1 MSISERRHDVTA
13 LMNHNPGS
21 NTVPAISLVIPVHN
35 EHGAIA
41 ATLREAERVLSEW
54 GGDFEIILVDDG
66 STDGSAEAAAQSGSG
81 ARLIRH
87 DTNRGYGAALKTGF
101 AAARHD
107 WLAFVDADGSYPIA
121 ELPRLIAAASAA
133 DMVVAQRT
141 QYEEHASLG
150 RRIGK
155 AVLHPLAN
163 YLAERKI
170 PDLNSGMRVVR
181 RALVERYWP
190 LLPDG
195 FSLTTTLT
203 MAFLSAGYK
212 VEWVP
217 ISFSKREG
225 RSKIRPLRD
234 MRNFLI
240 LILRTVTYFRPLKVY
255 LPASALFVLA
265 SVAVVIWSKI
275 YTHQVMDITALFL
288 FIAGLQLLLIGVLAD
303 LILKVLG
310 TRR

>member
-1 MSISERRHDVTA
+1 MESKLNSP
-13 LMNHNPGS
+13 L
-21 NTVPAISLVIPVHN
+21 PAISLVIPVHN
-35 EHGAIA
+35 ERGAIA
-41 ATLREAERVLSEW
+41 ATLREAVRVLSEW
-54 GGDFEIILVDDG
+54 GGEFEIIVVDDG
-66 STDGSAEAAAQSGSG
+66 STDGSAEAAGQSGTG

-87 DTNRGYGAALKTGF
+87 EANRGYGAALKTGF

-107 WLAFVDADGSYPIA
+107 WLAFVDADGSYPVA
-121 ELPRLIAAASAA
+121 ELPRLIAAAAANA

-141 QYEEHASLG
+141 QYHEHASLG
-150 RRIGK
+150 RRLGK

-234 MRNFLI
+234 MRNFLL

-255 LPASALFVLA
+255 LPASAILVCASIATVL
-265 SVAVVIWSKI
+265 ISK
-275 YTHQVMDITALFL
+275 YVFGRLMDLTSLFL

>member
-1 MSISERRHDVTA
+1 
-13 LMNHNPGS
+13 MNHNPGS
-21 NTVPAISLVIPVHN
+21 NTVPAVSLVIPVHN
-35 EHGAIA
+35 ERGAIA
-41 ATLREAERVLSEW
+41 GTLREAERVLREW
-54 GGDFEIILVDDG
+54 GGGFEIIVVDDG

-121 ELPRLIAAASAA
+121 ELPRLIAAAAANA

-141 QYEEHASLG
+141 QYHEHASLA
-150 RRIGK
+150 RRLGK

-163 YLAERKI
+163 YLTERKI

-181 RALVERYWP
+181 RGLIERYWP

-203 MAFLSAGYK
+203 MAFLSAGWK

-217 ISFSKREG
+217 IPFSKREG

-255 LPASALFVLA
+255 LPASALLVGASIATVL
-265 SVAVVIWSKI
+265 ISK
-275 YTHQVMDITALFL
+275 YVFGRLMDLTSLFL
-288 FIAGLQLLLIGVLAD
+288 FIAGLQLLLLGVLAD

-310 TRR
+310 TRK

>member
-1 MSISERRHDVTA
+1 MIAHSPTP
-13 LMNHNPGS
+13 L
-21 NTVPAISLVIPVHN
+21 PAISLVIPVHN

-41 ATLREAERVLSEW
+41 ATLREAVRVLREW
-54 GGDFEIILVDDG
+54 GGDFEIIVVDDG
-66 STDGSAEAAAQSGSG
+66 STDGSAEAAAGSG
-81 ARLIRH
+81 ADARLIRH
-87 DTNRGYGAALKTGF
+87 EANQGYGAALKTGF

-141 QYEEHASLG
+141 QYDEHASLG
-150 RRIGK
+150 RRLGK

-163 YLAERKI
+163 YLTECKI

-217 ISFSKREG
+217 IPFSEREG

-234 MRNFLI
+234 MRNFLL

-255 LPASALFVLA
+255 LPASVILVCASAAVALVTKYVFGQL
-265 SVAVVIWSKI
+265 
-275 YTHQVMDITALFL
+275 MDLTSLFL

-310 TRR
+310 TRK

>member
-1 MSISERRHDVTA
+1 MESKLNSP
-13 LMNHNPGS
+13 L
-21 NTVPAISLVIPVHN
+21 PAISLVIPVHN
-35 EHGAIA
+35 ERGAIA
-41 ATLREAERVLSEW
+41 ATLREAERVLREW
-54 GGDFEIILVDDG
+54 GGEFEIIVVDDG
-66 STDGSAEAAAQSGSG
+66 STDGSAEAAGQSGTG

-87 DTNRGYGAALKTGF
+87 EANRGYGAALKTGF

-107 WLAFVDADGSYPIA
+107 WLAFVDADGSYPVA
-121 ELPRLIAAASAA
+121 ELPRLIAAAAANA

-141 QYEEHASLG
+141 QYHEHASLG
-150 RRIGK
+150 RRLGK

-203 MAFLSAGYK
+203 MAFLSAGWK

-234 MRNFLI
+234 MRNFLL

-255 LPASALFVLA
+255 LPASAILVCASIATVL
-265 SVAVVIWSKI
+265 ISK
-275 YTHQVMDITALFL
+275 YVFGRLMDLTSLFL

>member
-1 MSISERRHDVTA
+1 MIAHSPTPLPSLT
-13 LMNHNPGS
+13 
-21 NTVPAISLVIPVHN
+21 LVIPVHN
-35 EHGAIA
+35 ERGAIA
-41 ATLREAERVLSEW
+41 GTLREAERVLREW
-54 GGDFEIILVDDG
+54 GGGFEIIVVDDG
-66 STDGSAEAAAQSGSG
+66 STDGSAEAAAESGAD

-121 ELPRLIAAASAA
+121 ELPRLIAAAAANA

-141 QYEEHASLG
+141 QYHEHASLA
-150 RRIGK
+150 RRFGK
-155 AVLHPLAN
+155 AILHPLAN

-181 RALVERYWP
+181 RGLIERYWP

-203 MAFLSAGYK
+203 MAFLSAGWK

-217 ISFSKREG
+217 IPFSKREG

-234 MRNFLI
+234 MRNFLL

-255 LPASALFVLA
+255 LPASVILVCASIATVL
-265 SVAVVIWSKI
+265 ISK
-275 YTHQVMDITALFL
+275 YVFGRLMDLTSLFL

-310 TRR
+310 TRK